1 MDNVTGHRWCPC
13 PRRCDKTKRN
23 ETKGKERRTKGF
35 KTGKLN
41 RLGHLWCT
49 RIIGHAYPWARVSF
63 RFLSFRFLRIR
74 FLSFAEI
81 HGVITTTRCIM
92 SRSRSASRSSRTE
105 TRGRDQEEPFY
116 VVRGGLAPGIYRNW
130 PDAVNAGWHQRQP
143 FGNAVKC
150 DSVDQAQQFI
160 ARPGKLTP

>member
-63 RFLSFRFLRIR
+63 PFVSFPTN
-74 FLSFAEI
+74 SFPFVRRNPRRDYHHTLYNVALTLGI
-81 HGVITTTRCIM
+81 SLIAHGD
-92 SRSRSASRSSRTE
+92 SRSRSRGTVLRRSWRTCSGHLSQLARRGKRRLASTP
-105 TRGRDQEEPFY
+105 T
-116 VVRGGLAPGIYRNW
+116 LW
-130 PDAVNAGWHQRQP
+130 QRRQ
-143 FGNAVKC
+143 V
-150 DSVDQAQQFI
+150 
-160 ARPGKLTP
+160 